1 MSCEFCKKAFAT
13 KQELVRHSKKGCKFG
28 NISKNI
34 KKQQII
40 KPSPL
45 KFGEFGCVI
54 CDKKFSSKDL
64 IKKHY
69 TSFHPKEPFS
79 FKTISVVNCNVRQ
92 FSYESCKKAFAS
104 KQEMVSH
111 SEKGCKFDTSRG
123 LITQG
128 RYCGI
133 LCSKCNLLFC
143 SQDSLELH
151 FNSCEGSEIAMQAEK
166 LPIADRFSCSK
177 CDIDFDLREILEEH
191 SANCEI
197 AMPQP
202 GEEHL
207 DHTYSKSFSKFELNK
222 VKMEVKEERFE
233 NFETHQQVGIDH
245 ITSKDFDR
253 PFIKSESFRM
263 KTEFK
268 AEEEAFEE
276 FDTHKSLTSR
286 LEWISSLVIILIRS
300 KVISK
305 KK

>member
-1 MSCEFCKKAFAT
+1 
-13 KQELVRHSKKGCKFG
+13 
-28 NISKNI
+28 
-34 KKQQII
+34 
-40 KPSPL
+40 
-45 KFGEFGCVI
+45 
-54 CDKKFSSKDL
+54 
-64 IKKHY
+64 
-69 TSFHPKEPFS
+69 
-79 FKTISVVNCNVRQ
+79 
-92 FSYESCKKAFAS
+92 
-104 KQEMVSH
+104 
-111 SEKGCKFDTSRG
+111 
-123 LITQG
+123 
-128 RYCGI
+128 
-133 LCSKCNLLFC
+133 
-143 SQDSLELH
+143 
-151 FNSCEGSEIAMQAEK
+151 
-166 LPIADRFSCSK
+166 
-177 CDIDFDLREILEEH
+177 
-191 SANCEI
+191 
-197 AMPQP
+197 MPQP

-286 LEWISSLVIILIRS
+286 LEWVSSLVIILIRS